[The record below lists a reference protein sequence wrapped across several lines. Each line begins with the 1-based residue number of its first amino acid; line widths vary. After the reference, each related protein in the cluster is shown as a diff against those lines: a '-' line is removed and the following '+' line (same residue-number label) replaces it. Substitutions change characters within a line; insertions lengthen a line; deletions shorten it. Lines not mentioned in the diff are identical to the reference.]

1 MKTRATLIGLTLAL
15 VAELGSS
22 FIVPATAWPKLL
34 LWNATA
40 SAPIGLYLLR
50 PVTPLH
56 IGELV
61 AVTPPAPL
69 ARFMAARSYLP
80 LGVPLLKH
88 VGALRGQTVCRSART
103 VTIDGAA
110 AATALD
116 HDSRGWPLPVW
127 QGCRTLHA
135 GEVFLLNR
143 TVLTSFDGRYF
154 GVLPIT
160 TITARAVPLWI
171 SKEP

>member
-1 MKTRATLIGLTLAL
+1 MKPRAVLIALAL
-15 VAELGSS
+15 AVAAELG
-22 FIVPATAWPKLL
+22 PALTSPAIGWPKLV
-34 LWNATA
+34 LWNASA

-50 PVTPLH
+50 PATPVH

-69 ARFMAARSYLP
+69 AHFMAARDYLP
-80 LGVPLLKH
+80 LRVPLLKH

-135 GEVFLLNR
+135 GEVFLLNS
-143 TVLTSFDGRYF
+143 TALASFDGRYF
-154 GVLPIT
+154 GVVRIT

-171 SKEP
+171 SKDP